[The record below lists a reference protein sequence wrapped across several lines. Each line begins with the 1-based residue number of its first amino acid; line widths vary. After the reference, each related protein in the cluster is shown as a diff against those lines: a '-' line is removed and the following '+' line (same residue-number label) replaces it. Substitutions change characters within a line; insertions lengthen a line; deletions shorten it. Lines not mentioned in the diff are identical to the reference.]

1 LPEKTVPHESLKP
14 ALRKLP
20 FLVMHGIY
28 DDVLPIA
35 KGRAAHAW
43 LQEHI
48 EDLTYREYP
57 IAHQIADSGI
67 ELICSWLE
75 KRVPEASEKE

>member
-1 LPEKTVPHESLKP
+1 MPQESIKPELTQ
-14 ALRKLP
+14 LP

-35 KGRAAHAW
+35 KGRAAHEW
-43 LQEHI
+43 LEKHVQ
-48 EDLTYREYP
+48 DLTYREYP

-67 ELICSWLE
+67 ELICSWLQE
-75 KRVPEASEKE
+75 RVAGIAKNE